1 MADRNTILV
10 AVDVIAGDYGN
21 GNKRFDALRKKGYDP
36 TIIQNEVN
44 VLLSE
49 SKKKSVDVL
58 AHEVIDGL
66 WRSGDKRKKVL
77 TACGC
82 NYDAVQKRV
91 NEILDPQDPKPY
103 QGVIPTTKLVK
114 TPAEV
119 IADALAFGKWIV
131 NDNRFGYGRMGGSK
145 YKGTTEYG
153 ITHSGGCH
161 FCGSNAH
168 KISEAKKAGLKNPT
182 EWEYTYVCNTFV
194 HACYA
199 HAGVPSMLS
208 AKGHAWWIKSYQG
221 SKYWQEIKKPSKITE
236 LKAGDVL
243 AWGSNGGTSG
253 HFCMYIGNGKGM
265 EATSNGLGSTFTKA
279 EWAKSIRICDFSRH
293 FKAATH
299 VFRFVGTINTSANIR
314 YGEVSSRVADLQR
327 YLKRYGIDLAD
338 DRLFGDATLE
348 AVKRFQKDQGIA
360 VDGIVGSAT
369 IAKMKSVR
377 K

>member
-1 MADRNTILV
+1 MADKNTILA

-21 GNKRFDALRKKGYDP
+21 GNKRFDALRKKGYNP
-36 TIIQNEVN
+36 TVIQNEVN

-49 SKKKSVDVL
+49 SKKKSIDTL

-103 QGVIPTTKLVK
+103 HGVIPTTKLVK
-114 TPAEV
+114 TPEEV
-119 IADALAFGKWIV
+119 IADALIFSKWIV

-145 YKGTTEYG
+145 YKGTIEYG

-208 AKGHAWWIKSYQG
+208 AKGHAWWIKNYQR
-221 SKYWQEIKKPSKITE
+221 SKYWTEIKKPSKITE

-243 AWGSNGGTSG
+243 GWES
-253 HFCMYIGNGKGM
+253 HFCLYVGNGKGR
-265 EATSNGLGSTFTKA
+265 EATSNGLGATFTQA
-279 EWAKSIRICDFSRH
+279 QWNSSIRETDFSRH

-299 VFRFVGTINTSANIR
+299 VFRFTGSINTTANIR
-314 YGEVSSRVADLQR
+314 YGEVSDRVKHLQEFLKWYGFDISAD
-327 YLKRYGIDLAD
+327 KC
-338 DRLFGDATLE
+338 FGDDTLK

-360 VDGIVGSAT
+360 VDGIVGSET